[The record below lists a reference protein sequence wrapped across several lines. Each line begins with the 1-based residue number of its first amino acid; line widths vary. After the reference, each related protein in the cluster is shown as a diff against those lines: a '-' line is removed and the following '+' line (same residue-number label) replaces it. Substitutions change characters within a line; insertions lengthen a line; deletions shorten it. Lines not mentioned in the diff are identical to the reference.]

1 MIELS
6 RSQDENVGDGTTSVV
21 ILGSRTKKKIY
32 KQKMIA
38 IQQTKY
44 IAGEMLIVSVPYLE
58 KKIHPTVIIRGMQRA
73 LEDIV
78 AHYQSEFFVMFV
90 SVIYNIKFHLYL
102 YSVRRN
108 FVHS

>member
-1 MIELS
+1 
-6 RSQDENVGDGTTSVV
+6 
-21 ILGSRTKKKIY
+21 
-32 KQKMIA
+32 MIA

-108 FVHS
+108 FVHSWCQRSRRNVARDRLCARHEIRVSYFFVVVGC